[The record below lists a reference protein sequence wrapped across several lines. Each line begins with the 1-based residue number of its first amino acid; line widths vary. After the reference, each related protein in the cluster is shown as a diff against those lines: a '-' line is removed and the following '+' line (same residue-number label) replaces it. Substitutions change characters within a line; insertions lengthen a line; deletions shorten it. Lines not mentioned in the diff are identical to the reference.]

1 MELKIFTTA
10 SGGTGITAAYGS
22 GTYGTSTYYLDPVGA
37 GWTGTLAQVQD
48 YLPTGIRNQRYSGCK
63 MTSPAFNVSSTDTI
77 DGGPVVEWRVSN
89 PNQLIYQQYNN
100 QGSFVLQ

>member
-1 MELKIFTTA
+1 
-10 SGGTGITAAYGS
+10 
-22 GTYGTSTYYLDPVGA
+22 
-37 GWTGTLAQVQD
+37 
-48 YLPTGIRNQRYSGCK
+48 